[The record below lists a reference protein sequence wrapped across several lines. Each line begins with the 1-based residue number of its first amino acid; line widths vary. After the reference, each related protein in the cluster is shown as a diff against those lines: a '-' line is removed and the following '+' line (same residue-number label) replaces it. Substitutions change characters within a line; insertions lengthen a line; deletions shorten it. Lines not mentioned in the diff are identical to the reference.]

1 MKAFQK
7 LALVSAIA
15 MTSSAFALEA
25 ADDATLAAA
34 TGQDGITILV
44 APGTMTRA
52 GITDDPL
59 TVGTVEGLGVSRTT
73 FDQLDLA
80 GPGGPGADLTVK
92 GLSINQV
99 VVHDDDGLGTLGVD
113 ATANSGALVIGDGT
127 AGDSTVVFADNT
139 LPIRIDIDMVGN
151 AVDASAGNGAML
163 NVRIST
169 PTLAIKQGS
178 VYVANSDA
186 APDDFD
192 ADGVAAGAPDADT
205 LDDANGSSHSGRIK
219 IMNGMEIVLGA
230 TVINVQLGRE
240 AQGNMV
246 SVNASIIGGLT
257 INNLETL
264 DQGGAIRGG
273 GIRADSL
280 SIKDSAGANLTANV
294 VADVAAALPG
304 GDTSGGL
311 VATIVSLGDAGGA
324 NLTLVN
330 QRLGSATSPVMGDIQ
345 INGLNLAG
353 TQLIIRGH

>member
-44 APGTMTRA
+44 APGTISEAT
-52 GITDDPL
+52 L
-59 TVGTVEGLGVSRTT
+59 TGTYGVSATT
-73 FDQLDLA
+73 AAALDVS
-80 GPGGPGADLTVK
+80 GPLGAADNNLK
-92 GLSINQV
+92 GLTINQV
-99 VVHDDDGLGTLGVD
+99 IVHDDDGYGTLGTD

-127 AGDSTVVFADNT
+127 AADSTVVFADNT
-139 LPIRIDIDMVGN
+139 TPIRIDIDMVGV
-151 AVDASAGNGAML
+151 ATDAAAGNGAML

-169 PTLAIKQGS
+169 PTLAIKQGA

-186 APDDFD
+186 APDEFD
-192 ADGVAAGAPDADT
+192 ADGVAQADADV
-205 LDDANGSSHSGRIK
+205 LDNANGSTQTGAIK

-230 TVINVQLGRE
+230 TTINVQLGRE

-280 SIKDSAGANLTANV
+280 TIKDSAGANLTANV
-294 VADVAAALPG
+294 VADVAADLDGPG
-304 GDTSGGL
+304 PDTFGGL
-311 VATIVSLGDAGGA
+311 VATIVGLGDAGGA

>member
-15 MTSSAFALEA
+15 MTSSAFALEV
-25 ADDATLAAA
+25 ADDATLSAA

-44 APGTMTRA
+44 APGEKLA
-52 GITDDPL
+52 AAL
-59 TVGTVEGLGVSRTT
+59 NALGVSAGTQAQIDAVVVGGNPGVAGT
-73 FDQLDLA
+73 F
-80 GPGGPGADLTVK
+80 K
-92 GLSINQV
+92 GLSITQV

-127 AGDSTVVFADNT
+127 ALDSTVVFANDNQ
-139 LPIRIDIDMVGN
+139 PIRIDIDMVGV
-151 AVDASAGNGAML
+151 ATDAAAGNGAML
-163 NVRIST
+163 NVRITT
-169 PTLAIKQGS
+169 PTLAIKQGA

-186 APDDFD
+186 AE
-192 ADGVAAGAPDADT
+192 ADWDEAGVADVGAAE
-205 LDDANGSSHSGRIK
+205 ANGSSHSNRIK

-230 TVINVQLGRE
+230 TTINVQLGRE

-264 DQGGAIRGG
+264 DQGGALRGG

-280 SIKDSAGANLTANV
+280 TITDSAGANLTANI
-294 VADVAAALPG
+294 VADVVATLG
-304 GDTSGGL
+304 GADTFGGL
-311 VATIVSLGDAGGA
+311 IATIGALGDAGGA
-324 NLTLVN
+324 NVTLVN

-345 INGLNLAG
+345 INGLNLSG

>member
-15 MTSSAFALEA
+15 MTSSAFALEV
-25 ADDATLAAA
+25 ADDATLSAA

-44 APGTMTRA
+44 APGQISEAT
-52 GITDDPL
+52 L
-59 TVGTVEGLGVSRTT
+59 TGTYGVSAATAAA
-73 FDQLDLA
+73 LDVS
-80 GPGGPGADLTVK
+80 GPAAVADDLLK
-92 GLSINQV
+92 GLTINQV
-99 VVHDDDGLGTLGVD
+99 VVHDDDGLGVLGTD

-127 AGDSTVVFADNT
+127 AADSTVVFADNT
-139 LPIRIDIDMVGN
+139 TPIRIDIDMVGV
-151 AVDASAGNGAML
+151 ATDAAAGNGAML

-178 VYVANSDA
+178 VYVANSDS
-186 APDDFD
+186 APDEFDEAGVAQAD
-192 ADGVAAGAPDADT
+192 ADL
-205 LDDANGSSHSGRIK
+205 LDNANGSSHSNRIK

-230 TVINVQLGRE
+230 TSINVQLGRE

-280 SIKDSAGANLTANV
+280 SIKDSAGANLTANI
-294 VADVAAALPG
+294 VADVVATIG
-304 GDTSGGL
+304 GADTSGGL
-311 VATIVSLGDAGGA
+311 IATIVGLGDAGGA

-330 QRLGSATSPVMGDIQ
+330 QRLGSATSRSWATFRSTV
-345 INGLNLAG
+345 
-353 TQLIIRGH
+353 

>member
-15 MTSSAFALEA
+15 MTSSAFALEV

-44 APGTMTRA
+44 APGAQTTA
-52 GITDDPL
+52 SL
-59 TVGTVEGLGVSRTT
+59 TTLGVSGATLT
-73 FDQLDLA
+73 QIDVA
-80 GPGGPGADLTVK
+80 GPGGPGADNGFK

-99 VVHDDDGLGTLGVD
+99 VVHDDDGFGTLGTD

-139 LPIRIDIDMVGN
+139 TPIRIDIDMVGV
-151 AVDASAGNGAML
+151 ATDAAAGNGAML

-178 VYVANSDA
+178 VYVANSDS
-186 APDDFD
+186 APDEFDEAGVAQAD
-192 ADGVAAGAPDADT
+192 ADL
-205 LDDANGSSHSGRIK
+205 LDNANGSSHSGRIK

-230 TVINVQLGRE
+230 TTINVQLGRE

-280 SIKDSAGANLTANV
+280 SIKDSAGANLTANI
-294 VADVAAALPG
+294 VADVAADLDGPG
-304 GDTSGGL
+304 PDTFGGL
-311 VATIVSLGDAGGA
+311 VATIVGLGDAGGA